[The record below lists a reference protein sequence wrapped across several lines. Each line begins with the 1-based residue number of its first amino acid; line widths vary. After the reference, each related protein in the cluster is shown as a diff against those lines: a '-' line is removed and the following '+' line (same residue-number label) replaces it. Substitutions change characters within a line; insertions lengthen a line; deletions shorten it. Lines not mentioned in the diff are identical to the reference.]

1 VIADISYVGTR
12 SEHLLIN
19 SLNLNQSRP
28 GAGGQNP
35 RRPYYAINPNL
46 VNVAYRT
53 AAGDAS
59 YNSLQVHVEKRT
71 TKGLNFGASYT
82 YAKYLSDVGNPNGGG
97 NGDIQDHSCI
107 RCNWG
112 STPDDFRHTFV
123 FNHVYELP
131 FGRDRRYL
139 SNGPLARIV
148 GAWNLSGVWS
158 LHSGSPFTVFYGSNV
173 SNSAG
178 GGTQR
183 PDRIGSGRLASGR
196 TTSRYFD
203 TAAFT
208 APALYS
214 FGNSGTG
221 ILTGPG
227 YFNVDLTL
235 ERQFVVT
242 ERIKAD
248 LRGESF
254 NTFNRANFNNP
265 NATIGTTTAGV
276 ISSTQSP
283 RVLQVA
289 LKVTF

>member
-1 VIADISYVGTR
+1 
-12 SEHLLIN
+12 
-19 SLNLNQSRP
+19 
-28 GAGGQNP
+28 
-35 RRPYYAINPNL
+35 
-46 VNVAYRT
+46 
-53 AAGDAS
+53 
-59 YNSLQVHVEKRT
+59 
-71 TKGLNFGASYT
+71 
-82 YAKYLSDVGNPNGGG
+82 
-97 NGDIQDHSCI
+97 
-107 RCNWG
+107 
-112 STPDDFRHTFV
+112 
-123 FNHVYELP
+123 
-131 FGRDRRYL
+131 
-139 SNGPLARIV
+139 
-148 GAWNLSGVWS
+148 

-221 ILTGPG
+221 ILIGPG

-242 ERIKAD
+242 ERIRAD

-289 LKVTF
+289 LKVAF